1 MFEQAPVKVERE
13 KEYGELKSA
22 VERVFS
28 AERIEKYLR
37 RLDKKSV
44 RARDFEKVL
53 NKKVIEAV
61 DEKMSASGQSARQ
74 LFDAMGTGDQ
84 GLIREFYLSS
94 VDQVSAELRRRYQKL
109 FTYY

>member
-13 KEYGELKSA
+13 KEFGELKSA
-22 VERVFS
+22 LERVF
-28 AERIEKYLR
+28 APERVEKFLR
-37 RLDKKSV
+37 QLDKKGV
-44 RARDFEKVL
+44 RARDFAKVL
-53 NKKVIEAV
+53 DKKVIEAT
-61 DEKMSASGQSARQ
+61 DEQLAGQEARKLYEQ
-74 LFDAMGTGDQ
+74 MGVGDQ